1 MPTAQIADRL
11 VELCRQGQFETAQK
25 ELFADNAV
33 SVEPTSTP
41 EFDKETRGLRAII
54 DKGHKFEQM
63 TEKVHNV
70 EVSDPVIADNS
81 FACTM
86 RLDITMKGQQRMDM
100 TELCVYKVKDDKIVE
115 EAFFM

>member
-33 SVEPTSTP
+33 SIEPRDTP
-41 EFDKETRGLRAII
+41 DFEKETKGLNAII
-54 DKGHKFEQM
+54 DKGHKFNGM
-63 TEKVHNV
+63 TEKVHNL
-70 EVSDPVIADNS
+70 EVSDPMIAGNS

-86 RLDITMKGQQRMDM
+86 RFDITMKGSGRMDM
-100 TELCVYKVKDDKIVE
+100 EELCVYHVENDKIVQE
-115 EAFFM
+115 EFFE